1 MQHAVQHL
9 SPLLADKAAANRQQL
24 GKSWDLQTLIS
35 LLTRNEAVYQTATV
49 QVAWQMLGVPQ
60 LNAEL
65 RSPVTE
71 AELQAQAL
79 SDKGRLTN
87 DNAAALL
94 PPFEVDMGI
103 AAAGQGPRVFW
114 VGLSNEGQLPLQW
127 ELHSYD
133 TPVVR

>member
-1 MQHAVQHL
+1 MKCWLL
-9 SPLLADKAAANRQQL
+9 SC
-24 GKSWDLQTLIS
+24 IM
-35 LLTRNEAVYQTATV
+35 

-65 RSPVTE
+65 RAPVTA

-94 PPFEVDMGI
+94 PPFEVDLGI
-103 AAAGQGPRVFW
+103 AAAGQGPRVFY
-114 VGLSNEGQLPLQW
+114 VGLRNEGQLPLKW

-133 TPVVR
+133 TPEVHDCT